1 MENVNDT
8 LRKPVNQ
15 VMELLV
21 AAKYAELEKLTHS
34 IRLTANEMAN
44 AIADYGRKLI
54 LPPQDGYSLM
64 NVIEFKDAYPK
75 RWSIIMPLWTKE
87 EGRSDLTLE
96 MTAMEYDGSFSI
108 ELDDIHVL

>member
-44 AIADYGRKLI
+44 GWLQFNERYRI
-54 LPPQDGYSLM
+54 
-64 NVIEFKDAYPK
+64 
-75 RWSIIMPLWTKE
+75 
-87 EGRSDLTLE
+87 
-96 MTAMEYDGSFSI
+96 
-108 ELDDIHVL
+108 